1 MTNLNKAYD
10 PQTLEKKWY
19 QHWESKG
26 YFAPSGTGEPYC
38 IMLPPPNVTGNLHMG
53 HGFGFTLIDVLIRY
67 QRMSGKNT
75 LWQGG
80 TDHAGIATQMVV
92 ERKLTAQGKT
102 RHALGRDAFVE
113 QIWAWKQESGDN
125 ISRQLRRLGASID
138 WDRERFTMD
147 PALSE
152 AVREVF
158 IKLHDEGLIY
168 RGQRLVNWDPVLLTA
183 ISDLEVVN
191 QEEEG
196 KMYHLRYPLT
206 TGEGYLTVATT
217 RPETLLGDVAI
228 AVHREDARYQHLIG
242 QQVKLPLTE
251 RLIPII
257 ADNYVDPLFG
267 TGCVKI
273 TPAHDF
279 NDDAVGKR
287 NHLEP
292 INIFSPTAHLN

>member
-113 QIWAWKQESGDN
+113 QIWSWKQESGDN
-125 ISRQLRRLGASID
+125 ISRQLRRLGAS
-138 WDRERFTMD
+138 
-147 PALSE
+147 
-152 AVREVF
+152 
-158 IKLHDEGLIY
+158 
-168 RGQRLVNWDPVLLTA
+168 
-183 ISDLEVVN
+183 
-191 QEEEG
+191 
-196 KMYHLRYPLT
+196 
-206 TGEGYLTVATT
+206 
-217 RPETLLGDVAI
+217 
-228 AVHREDARYQHLIG
+228 
-242 QQVKLPLTE
+242 
-251 RLIPII
+251 
-257 ADNYVDPLFG
+257 
-267 TGCVKI
+267 
-273 TPAHDF
+273 
-279 NDDAVGKR
+279 
-287 NHLEP
+287 
-292 INIFSPTAHLN
+292 